1 MGWFTAQL
9 AVLLILAFLLG
20 VLAGYLWWI
29 YGYRKNARSIEDDNQ
44 NLRASLLEAQK
55 TSKQHESDAA
65 AAVGATASLRSRVEE
80 LEGALATS
88 QAEQDEL
95 GAELSFMADDDILQ
109 AQDAASSRQD
119 ADALFAELQAVSAE
133 NLSLRADLEAA
144 EASNTHLS
152 RQIETLKG
160 DVDILQTEEDVMAA
174 ELEQAEVTALRAGR
188 EVANA
193 ELQAAD
199 ELAVAINERDALTV
213 ALAESTEER
222 DRAQEHASRLRLERD
237 ELRVALSHAQAGHD
251 QTRAEIAALV
261 LERDRLTQAARA
273 TSDGASSQALLGSSA
288 SSDLDLEVDP
298 DAPAASFAA
307 VGTAHADL
315 VTGAVTGRAEGAASD
330 VDVDADGDDFSEAA
344 SFAAVGDADA
354 DYVVDPDDSGD
365 TDTTSS
371 ALAGSGL
378 SGDRP
383 SGLVP
388 GPGAS
393 GSTPASTDS
402 VGALSGSGGRDD
414 DLTRIEGIG
423 PAMATA
429 LHKAGIDTFAELST
443 RTPDQLKEVIA
454 ADGLRLA
461 PSVVSW
467 ANQASLL
474 ARGQTDLF
482 DEYTEW
488 LNAGVPPSDGSTF
501 HAFEVAGFAA
511 VNPDD
516 LKRIEGIGPAMQR
529 ALNDAGITTFAQLHH
544 ADEQQLRDALDAA
557 GLRLAPSL
565 PTWAEQAGYLVRGD
579 EEGFTALTD
588 RLVAGRRTGD
598 ED

>member
-273 TSDGASSQALLGSSA
+273 TSDARSQRC
-288 SSDLDLEVDP
+288 
-298 DAPAASFAA
+298 F
-307 VGTAHADL
+307 
-315 VTGAVTGRAEGAASD
+315 
-330 VDVDADGDDFSEAA
+330 
-344 SFAAVGDADA
+344 
-354 DYVVDPDDSGD
+354 
-365 TDTTSS
+365 
-371 ALAGSGL
+371 
-378 SGDRP
+378 
-383 SGLVP
+383 
-388 GPGAS
+388 
-393 GSTPASTDS
+393 
-402 VGALSGSGGRDD
+402 
-414 DLTRIEGIG
+414 
-423 PAMATA
+423 
-429 LHKAGIDTFAELST
+429 
-443 RTPDQLKEVIA
+443 
-454 ADGLRLA
+454 
-461 PSVVSW
+461 
-467 ANQASLL
+467 
-474 ARGQTDLF
+474 
-482 DEYTEW
+482 
-488 LNAGVPPSDGSTF
+488 
-501 HAFEVAGFAA
+501 
-511 VNPDD
+511 
-516 LKRIEGIGPAMQR
+516 
-529 ALNDAGITTFAQLHH
+529 
-544 ADEQQLRDALDAA
+544 
-557 GLRLAPSL
+557 
-565 PTWAEQAGYLVRGD
+565 
-579 EEGFTALTD
+579 
-588 RLVAGRRTGD
+588 RR
-598 ED
+598 